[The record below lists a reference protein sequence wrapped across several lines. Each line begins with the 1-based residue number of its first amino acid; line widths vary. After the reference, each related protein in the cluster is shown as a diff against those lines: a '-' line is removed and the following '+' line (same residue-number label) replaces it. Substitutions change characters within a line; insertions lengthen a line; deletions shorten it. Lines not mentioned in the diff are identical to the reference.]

1 MISVIIPLFN
11 AEKTIVAAL
20 DSVKIQTFGIAN
32 FEIIIINDGST
43 DESKIIVEKYITENP
58 ELNITFLYQENKGV
72 SAARN
77 AGLKICK
84 GEFIAFLDADDVWLY
99 NKTEK
104 QMLYLEDVKL
114 DIDFL
119 ATLRNDECLGFP
131 YQTRNRELV
140 EITFRKLLLKIAGQ
154 TSTAII
160 KRKVLENTGFF
171 DENQRYSEDAN
182 YWFRISERNK
192 MYLLNENLVE
202 TGGGKRSFGEAG
214 LSANLPEME
223 KGIQKNIKELYD
235 SKRINFLEYLFYYTF
250 TRMKYVLRLARAK
263 I

>member
-11 AEKTIVAAL
+11 GEKTIVAAL
-20 DSVKIQTFGIAN
+20 DSVKNQTYGFDN
-32 FEIIIINDGST
+32 FEIIVVNDGST
-43 DESKIIVEKYITENP
+43 DESKFRVEKYIADNP
-58 ELNITFLYQENKGV
+58 ELHITFLNQKNQGV

-84 GEFIAFLDADDVWLY
+84 GGFIAFLDSDDVWLSD
-99 NKTEK
+99 KTEK
-104 QMLYLEDVKL
+104 QLFYLENKNI

-119 ATLRNDECLGFP
+119 AALRNNEMIGFP
-131 YQTRNRELV
+131 YQTKNSELV

-154 TSTAII
+154 TSTVII

-182 YWFRISERNK
+182 YWFRISAQNK
-192 MYLLNENLVE
+192 MYLLKKNLVE
-202 TGGGKRSFGEAG
+202 TGGGKRSFGESG
-214 LSANLPEME
+214 LSANLSEME
-223 KGIQKNIKELYD
+223 NGIQKNIKELYEN
-235 SKRINFLEYLFYYTF
+235 KRIIFFEYVFYYTF
-250 TRMKYVLRLARAK
+250 TKMKYVLRLARAK